1 MNPSDNST
9 LAALINLLDEP
20 DEGAFNLIREQI
32 LLLGM
37 DAIGPLEKCL
47 ENRFEAVVE
56 ERIRSIILKLNQEN
70 LYVEF
75 SNWLNI
81 GSSDL
86 LKGFILVTKT
96 EYPSLDEEEIVI
108 GIEQLKM
115 DIWIELHDNLTA
127 LENVKVLNHMI
138 FDIHHFEGNK
148 TDITAPQNNFI
159 TTLLENKQGSALSL
173 GILLI
178 VLGQKLG
185 LPLYGV
191 NLPQH
196 FILAYLTD
204 TGIVN
209 PGENDVL
216 FYINPFTR
224 GTIFTRRDI
233 DLFIG
238 QMKIKPEK
246 SFFAPCSNPVIIRRL
261 IETSLPPVLS
271 MDSKSPPA
279 IIPCSKSSIIGSR

>member
-1 MNPSDNST
+1 MMNPSDNST

-148 TDITAPQNNFI
+148 TDTTAPQNNFI

-261 IETSLPPVLS
+261 IETLIFSYNQTGDTGKIENLETLLT
-271 MDSKSPPA
+271 A
-279 IIPCSKSSIIGSR
+279 YE

>member
-1 MNPSDNST
+1 MMNPSDNST

-261 IETSLPPVLS
+261 IETLIFSYNQTGDTGKIENLETLLT
-271 MDSKSPPA
+271 A
-279 IIPCSKSSIIGSR
+279 YE

>member
-261 IETSLPPVLS
+261 IETLIFSYNQTGDTGKIENLETLLT
-271 MDSKSPPA
+271 A
-279 IIPCSKSSIIGSR
+279 YE

>member
-148 TDITAPQNNFI
+148 TDTTAPQNNFI

-261 IETSLPPVLS
+261 IETLIFSYNQTGDTGKIENLETLLT
-271 MDSKSPPA
+271 A
-279 IIPCSKSSIIGSR
+279 YE